1 MPKRREDRGEAWV
14 VGQVVLLLL
23 AIVAPRWERRR
34 PPIVQRMG
42 KLMGV
47 PAVLIGIVLIVPGL
61 LQLGRNLTP
70 LPKPKEHAVLV
81 QHGVYG
87 VVRHPLYSG
96 LLFSLLGGALVT
108 QRLSRLAVALAA
120 FAFFDAKARRE
131 ELWLIE
137 KFPEYAAY
145 RRKVRKLV
153 PGLY

>member
-1 MPKRREDRGEAWV
+1 
-14 VGQVVLLLL
+14 
-23 AIVAPRWERRR
+23 
-34 PPIVQRMG
+34 MG
-42 KLMGV
+42 KLLGV
-47 PAVLIGIVLIVPGL
+47 HAMLAGTALVLPGL

-81 QHGVYG
+81 QHGIYG

-108 QRLSRLAVALAA
+108 QRLSRLAVALASA
-120 FAFFDAKARRE
+120 AFFDAKARRE
-131 ELWLIE
+131 ELWLVE

-145 RRKVRKLV
+145 RRNVRKLI